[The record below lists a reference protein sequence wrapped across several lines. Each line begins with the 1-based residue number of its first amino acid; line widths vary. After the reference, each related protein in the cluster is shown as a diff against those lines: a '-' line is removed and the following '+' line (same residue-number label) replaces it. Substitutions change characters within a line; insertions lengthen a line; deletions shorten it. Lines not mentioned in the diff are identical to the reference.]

1 MIDIHSHILWGLDDG
16 AKTLD
21 ESVEMLRLAVEG
33 GTTDIVATPHANY
46 RYRYEEA
53 VVDQRIRELTL
64 ATEGRPVIHR
74 GCDFHLSFDNIQD
87 AVAQPGRYTIARGP
101 YLLVEFPDTS
111 LRGFG
116 QALETLMARGLTLIM
131 THPERQPDLQ
141 KLNGDFV
148 EWVGLGCLVQLTGQ
162 SLLGRFG
169 KKAEESA
176 WEMIDRGV
184 AHFVASDA
192 HGVRDRNPR
201 LDEAFAAVE
210 RRAGRETAETLFLR
224 NPGAVLA
231 GKPLPAPFAGAPRRR
246 PWYQLFR

>member
-1 MIDIHSHILWGLDDG
+1 MVDLHSHILWGLDDG
-16 AKTLD
+16 AETL
-21 ESVEMLRLAVEG
+21 EQSIEMLRLAVEG

-46 RYRYEEA
+46 RYRYDEML
-53 VVDQRIRELTL
+53 VDQRIRELAL
-64 ATEGRPVIHR
+64 ATEGRPILHR

-87 AVAQPGRYTIARGP
+87 AVERPARYTIDRGC

-116 QALETLMARGLTLIM
+116 QALDTLMHRGLTPIM
-131 THPERQPDLQ
+131 THPERHPDLQ
-141 KLNGDFV
+141 KLNADFLD
-148 EWVGLGCLVQLTGQ
+148 WARSGCLVQITGQ

-176 WEMIDRGV
+176 WEMIARGL

-201 LDEAFAAVE
+201 LDEAFAAVA
-210 RRAGRETAETLFLR
+210 RRAGKETAEALFIR
-224 NPGAVLA
+224 NPGAVLL
-231 GKPLPAPFAGAPRRR
+231 GKKIGGGVPPKRR
-246 PWYQLFR
+246 PWYQLFK

>member
-16 AKTLD
+16 AETLD
-21 ESVEMLRLAVEG
+21 ESIDMLKLAVAG
-33 GTTDIVATPHANY
+33 GTTEIVATPHANY
-46 RYRYEEA
+46 RYRYDEA
-53 VVDQRIRELTL
+53 VVDQRIRELAL

-87 AVAQPGRYTIARGP
+87 AVERPARYTIARGS

-116 QALETLMARGLTLIM
+116 QALETLIRRGLTPIM
-131 THPERQPDLQ
+131 THPERHPDLQ
-141 KLNGDFV
+141 KLNADFI
-148 EWVGLGCLVQLTGQ
+148 EWVRTGCLVQITGQ

-176 WEMIDRGV
+176 WQMIERGL

-201 LDEAFAAVE
+201 LDEAFAAVA
-210 RRAGRETAETLFLR
+210 RRAGKQAAETAFVL
-224 NPGAVLA
+224 NPRAVLA
-231 GKPLPAPFAGAPRRR
+231 GERISAAAAPKPRSWRR
-246 PWYQLFR
+246 LFQ

>member
-1 MIDIHSHILWGLDDG
+1 MVDLHSHILWGLDDG
-16 AKTLD
+16 AETLE

-46 RYRYEEA
+46 RYRYDEA

-64 ATEGRPVIHR
+64 ATEGRPIVHR

-87 AVAQPGRYTIARGP
+87 ALEHPARYTIARGC

-116 QALETLMARGLTLIM
+116 QALETLIQRGLTPIM
-131 THPERQPDLQ
+131 THPERHPDLQ
-141 KLNGDFV
+141 KLTADFL
-148 EWVGLGCLVQLTGQ
+148 EWARSGCLVQVTGQ

-176 WEMIDRGV
+176 WEMIGRGL

-201 LDEAFAAVE
+201 LDAPFAAVAK
-210 RRAGRETAETLFLR
+210 RAGKDVAETLFVR

-231 GKPLPAPFAGAPRRR
+231 GKKIALAAPPKRRSWR
-246 PWYQLFR
+246 RIFE